1 MLVQKLKILWKRRTG
16 KNSTPE
22 EVLFHGFIEIH
33 GLKEEK
39 NKRTN
44 DRISE
49 LFEEDLSEDVLLVDL
64 DKTHRIRQKKRDSN
78 SKPSPVIVKFA
89 L

>member
-1 MLVQKLKILWKRRTG
+1 MLVQKLKILWKRRTS

-22 EVLFHGFIEIH
+22 EILFHGFIEIH

-49 LFEEDLSEDVLLVDL
+49 LFEEELSEDVLLVDL
-64 DKTHRIRQKKRDSN
+64 DKTHRIRQKKETQTAN
-78 SKPSPVIVKFA
+78 HA
-89 L
+89 QLL